1 MIYTSGSTGKPKGVM
16 IEHRNL
22 CNLVQIAQPYEIR
35 EHSRVLQ
42 FASISF
48 DASVAEIFPT
58 LTVGATLYLEE
69 KMVLLNDLVKYL
81 KEKRI
86 SNVTLPPSV
95 LQSVPHEEL
104 PDLETIISAGEACS
118 PGVAGKWGAA
128 AHLSMPTGRRKRR
141 YARPT
146 PSLTI
151 LRIKH
156 RLESLFSISRCTL
169 STKTINCSRSGFPVN
184 FASAGKGWQRLL
196 EPSGVNCG
204 KVCGKSVCPRDENV

>member
-1 MIYTSGSTGKPKGVM
+1 MISPSLMRGDASDLPVINQPGDLAYMIYTSGSTGKPKGVM

-81 KEKRI
+81 KEKG
-86 SNVTLPPSV
+86 
-95 LQSVPHEEL
+95 
-104 PDLETIISAGEACS
+104 SA
-118 PGVAGKWGAA
+118 
-128 AHLSMPTGRRKRR
+128 M
-141 YARPT
+141 
-146 PSLTI
+146 
-151 LRIKH
+151 
-156 RLESLFSISRCTL
+156 
-169 STKTINCSRSGFPVN
+169 
-184 FASAGKGWQRLL
+184 
-196 EPSGVNCG
+196 
-204 KVCGKSVCPRDENV
+204 